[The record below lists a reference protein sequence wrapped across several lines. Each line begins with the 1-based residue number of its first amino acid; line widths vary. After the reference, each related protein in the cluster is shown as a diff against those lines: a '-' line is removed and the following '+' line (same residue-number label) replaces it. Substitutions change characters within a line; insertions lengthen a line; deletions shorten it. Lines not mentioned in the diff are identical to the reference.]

1 MAQNLHPSE
10 RKYGSAVIVV
20 ARHSR
25 RKAYGECQTRTPHW
39 CSLGVSPGNADKA
52 RFHSI
57 KFLVSI
63 ASCVAVT

>member
-1 MAQNLHPSE
+1 MTQNLHPSG

>member
-1 MAQNLHPSE
+1 MTQYLRPSG

-20 ARHSR
+20 APHSR

-39 CSLGVSPGNADKA
+39 CTLGVSPGNADKA

-63 ASCVAVT
+63 ASCAAVT